1 MTDRKGKAFPHIG
14 RRSRDRTE
22 SIMMNIKRTLALAL
36 ISFALISAPAFSLLR
51 TQPVV
56 TTLAASRE
64 PVRARHGVVA
74 STNEVASQVGVDIMK
89 RGGNAVDAAIA
100 VAFALAVT
108 HPAAGNLGGGGFMM
122 IRLKDGRTTAI
133 DYREMAPAL
142 ATRNIY
148 LDKDGEVIKG
158 EGGSIE
164 GYRAAGVP
172 GTVRGMELALKKYG
186 SHRLTWSQL
195 IEPARRLAANGFTV
209 TNSLARGLRGNREYL
224 SKYPETKRIYLN
236 NGKFYN
242 EGDLFV
248 QPELGATF
256 ARLQRG
262 GANEFYEGQTA
273 RLIVDDMKRHD
284 GLIKMTDMRGYVAKE
299 RETLRGTYRGYEVI
313 SMPPPSSGGAVLL
326 EMLNIL
332 EGYDL
337 KKMDWA
343 SSDRYHLMTEA
354 MRRAFADRAEYM
366 GDTDFVKVPIAGLI
380 DKKYASKLRET
391 IDPQR
396 ASTSEQVK
404 AGKPAGYESDETTHF
419 TVVDTDGNAVANT
432 YTLNNSYGS
441 AVVAKGTGII
451 MNDEMDDFAAKPGT
465 PNLYG
470 LIQGERNAVA
480 PRKRPLSA
488 MTPTFVLRKDG
499 SLWFTVGSPG
509 GPTIINTVLDVITN
523 VIDYNMNIQQA
534 IDAPRIHHQWLPDEL
549 VYEPYGLS
557 GDTQKALSQRGHKL
571 VDKPR
576 YLGDCEGIMIEE
588 KTGIRLGA
596 TDPRRSDGLAVGW

>member
-1 MTDRKGKAFPHIG
+1 M
-14 RRSRDRTE
+14 RDKKIFQTIRVITAV
-22 SIMMNIKRTLALAL
+22 SL
-36 ISFALISAPAFSLLR
+36 SFALTALLAFLPRGSNA
-51 TQPVV
+51 TVV
-56 TTLAASRE
+56 AASRE
-64 PVRARHGVVA
+64 PVRARHGIVA
-74 STNEVASQVGVDIMK
+74 STNEIASKVGVDIMK

-100 VAFALAVT
+100 VAFTLAVT

-133 DYREMAPAL
+133 DYREMAPAT

-148 LDKDGEVIKG
+148 LDKDGKVIEG

-186 SHRLTWSQL
+186 SHRLSWTQL
-195 IEPARRLAANGFTV
+195 IEPARRLAAEGFTV
-209 TNSLARGLRGNREYL
+209 NYTLARGLRGNREYL
-224 SKYPETKRIYLN
+224 SKYPETKRIYLKGGN
-236 NGKFYN
+236 LYN
-242 EGDLFV
+242 EGDIFV
-248 QPELGATF
+248 QPDLAATF
-256 ARLQRG
+256 VRLQQRG
-262 GANEFYEGQTA
+262 PNEFYEGQTA
-273 RLIVDDMKRHD
+273 RLIADDMKRHN
-284 GLIKMTDMRGYVAKE
+284 GLITMDDMRGYVAKE
-299 RETLRGTYRGYEVI
+299 REPLRGNYRGYEVI
-313 SMPPPSSGGAVLL
+313 SMPPPSSGGAVLI

-337 KKMDWA
+337 KNMDWA

-366 GDTDFVKVPIAGLI
+366 GDSDFVKVPLAGLV
-380 DKKYASKLRET
+380 DKKYAAQLRKT
-391 IDPQR
+391 INPGR
-396 ASTSEQVK
+396 ASSSEQVR
-404 AGKPAGYESDETTHF
+404 AGKPAGYESEETTHF
-419 TVVDTDGNAVANT
+419 TVVDAEGNAVANT

-523 VIDYNMNIQQA
+523 VIDYGMNIQQA

-549 VYEPYGLS
+549 VFEPYGLS
-557 GDTQKALSQRGHKL
+557 GDTQKALAARGHKL
-571 VDKPR
+571 ANPR
-576 YLGDCEGIMIEE
+576 YLGDAEGIMIEE
-588 KTGIRLGA
+588 KTGMRLGA
-596 TDPRRSDGLAVGW
+596 TDPRRSDGLAIGY

>member
-1 MTDRKGKAFPHIG
+1 MRIKCSRTIRVLLLASLAFAFC
-14 RRSRDRTE
+14 STQ
-22 SIMMNIKRTLALAL
+22 LALL
-36 ISFALISAPAFSLLR
+36 P
-51 TQPVV
+51 QVPQ
-56 TTLAASRE
+56 TTTVLAASRE
-64 PVRARHGVVA
+64 PVRASHGVVA
-74 STNEVASQVGVDIMK
+74 STNEVASKVGVDIMK

-133 DYREMAPAL
+133 DYREMAPAA
-142 ATRNIY
+142 ATHNIY
-148 LDKDGEVIKG
+148 LDKDGKVIEG
-158 EGGSIE
+158 DGGSVE

-195 IEPARRLAANGFTV
+195 IEPARALAANGFSV
-209 TNSLARGLRGNREYL
+209 TYNLARGLRGSRDYL

-236 NGKFYN
+236 NGDFYN
-242 EGDLFV
+242 EGDVFR
-248 QPELGATF
+248 QPDLAATF
-256 ARLQRG
+256 ARLQRSG
-262 GANEFYEGQTA
+262 PNEFYEGQTA
-273 RLIVDDMKRHD
+273 RLIVDDLKRHS
-284 GLIKMTDMRGYVAKE
+284 GLITMEDMRGYVAKE
-299 RETLRGTYRGYEVI
+299 RETLRGTYRGYEII
-313 SMPPPSSGGAVLL
+313 SMPPPSSGGAVLI

-332 EGYDL
+332 EGYDF

-366 GDTDFVKVPIAGLI
+366 GDADFVKVPIAGLV
-380 DKKYASKLRET
+380 DKKYAERLRLSINRE
-391 IDPQR
+391 R
-396 ASTSEQVK
+396 ASSSEQVK
-404 AGKPAGYESDETTHF
+404 AGKPAGYESEETTHF
-419 TVVDTDGNAVANT
+419 TVVDNEGNAVSNT

-470 LIQGERNAVA
+470 LIQGERNSVA
-480 PRKRPLSA
+480 PHKRPLSA

-549 VYEPYGLS
+549 VFEPYGLS
-557 GDTQKALSQRGHKL
+557 GDTQSALAARGHKL
-571 VDKPR
+571 AKPR

-588 KTGIRLGA
+588 KTGMRLGA
-596 TDPRRSDGLAVGW
+596 TDPRRSDGMAVGY

>member
-1 MTDRKGKAFPHIG
+1 MFQSRVRGIASFVAVWLLIFSSLWLPLNGRLIG
-14 RRSRDRTE
+14 IE
-22 SIMMNIKRTLALAL
+22 LAAH
-36 ISFALISAPAFSLLR
+36 
-51 TQPVV
+51 
-56 TTLAASRE
+56 AASRE

-74 STNEVASQVGVDIMK
+74 SINEVASQVGVDIMK

-100 VAFALAVT
+100 VAFALQVT

-122 IRLKDGRTTAI
+122 IHLKDGRTTAI
-133 DYREMAPAL
+133 DYREMAPAA
-142 ATRNIY
+142 ATHNIY
-148 LDKDGEVIKG
+148 LDKNGDVIKG

-195 IEPARRLAANGFTV
+195 IEPARRLAANGITV
-209 TNSLARGLRGNREYL
+209 TYNLARGLRSNNDYL

-236 NGKFYN
+236 NGNFYK
-242 EGDLFV
+242 EGEIFR
-248 QPELGATF
+248 QPELAATF
-256 ARLQRG
+256 ARLQIG
-262 GANEFYEGQTA
+262 GPNEFYEGQTA
-273 RLIVDDMKRHD
+273 RLIVDDMKRHN
-284 GLIKMTDMRGYVAKE
+284 GLLTSEDMRGYVAKE
-299 RETLRGTYRGYEVI
+299 REPLHGTYRGYQIV
-313 SMPPPSSGGAVLL
+313 SMPPPSSGGAVLI

-332 EGYDL
+332 EGFDF
-337 KKMDWA
+337 KRMDWA
-343 SSDRYHLMTEA
+343 SADRYHLMTEA

-380 DKKYASKLRET
+380 DKQYAARLRGS

-404 AGKPAGYESDETTHF
+404 AGKPVGYESDETTHF
-419 TVVDTDGNAVANT
+419 TVVDSEGNAVANT
-432 YTLNNSYGS
+432 YTLNNSFGS
-441 AVVAKGTGII
+441 AVVAKGTGLL

-465 PNLYG
+465 ANLYG

-480 PRKRPLSA
+480 PHKRPLSA

-557 GDTQKALSQRGHKL
+557 GDTQKALAARGHKL
-571 VDKPR
+571 TDKPR

-588 KTGIRLGA
+588 KTGMRLGA
-596 TDPRRSDGLAVGW
+596 VDPRRSDGLAVGY